1 MKTHF
6 LIIAMLFMA
15 FVSCVN
21 NGQTN
26 EETLQQ
32 SSVNSLAFAENCQP
46 ILDYPIDSIKLDQV
60 CIYSIPINEYCG
72 YAIGCRNII
81 RYMNNKNQMVVDT
94 ILLHEDEGTIMD
106 LYRVTTTDG
115 KPYYL
120 VKTEFGV
127 LHQGI
132 IVSETIH
139 ALSFNEKGE
148 LVKVPLFKT
157 RKASYDEI
165 TVSCGGQRW
174 LPMDFDELCLIFVDA
189 DFDNNNIERILLAE
203 INENDWPTGYGLEY
217 TWNGNCFAYQGKC
230 KYDANEFSVYE

>member
-6 LIIAMLFMA
+6 LIMAMLLMA
-15 FVSCVN
+15 FVSCDN
-21 NGQTN
+21 KKQTV
-26 EETLQQ
+26 EETAQQ
-32 SSVNSLAFAENCQP
+32 TSADSITSVEGYRP
-46 ILDYPIDSIKLDQV
+46 ISDYPIRSAAIDQLS
-60 CIYSIPINEYCG
+60 IYSIPFDENCG
-72 YAIGCRNII
+72 HAVYCRNII
-81 RYMNNKNQMVVDT
+81 RYKNNENQTVVDT
-94 ILLHEDEGTIMD
+94 VLLYDDIGAVVDM
-106 LYRVTTTDG
+106 YRVTAING

-120 VKTEFGV
+120 AKTEFGA
-127 LHQGI
+127 LNQGI
-132 IVSETIH
+132 VVMETIH

-174 LPMDFDELCLIFVDA
+174 LPLDFDELCLVFVDA
-189 DFDNNNIERILLAE
+189 ESDNKDIQRIVLVE

-230 KYDANEFSVYE
+230 KYDANEFGVYE

>member
-60 CIYSIPINEYCG
+60 SIYSIPINEYCG

-127 LHQGI
+127 LHQGN

-174 LPMDFDELCLIFVDA
+174 LPLNFEELCLVYVD
-189 DFDNNNIERILLAE
+189 DYFGDKNIQRIVLAE
-203 INENDWPTGYGLEY
+203 INDNDWPTGYGLEY
-217 TWNGNCFAYQGKC
+217 TWNGNCFAYQGKR
-230 KYDANEFSVYE
+230 KYDANEFGVY

>member
-6 LIIAMLFMA
+6 LIIAMLIMA
-15 FVSCVN
+15 FVSCDN
-21 NGQTN
+21 KKQTADIIP
-26 EETLQQ
+26 QQ
-32 SSVNSLAFAENCQP
+32 TSANSLMPVEDM
-46 ILDYPIDSIKLDQV
+46 DYPIDSATMGRIS
-60 CIYSIPINEYCG
+60 IYSIPSDEYCG
-72 YAIGCRNII
+72 YANYYRNTIKY
-81 RYMNNKNQMVVDT
+81 RNYKNQTVLDT
-94 ILLHEDEGTIMD
+94 MLLHDDFGSIVD
-106 LYRVTTTDG
+106 IYQVSASNG

-132 IVSETIH
+132 VVSETIH

-174 LPMDFDELCLIFVDA
+174 LPMDFDELCLIYVDA

>member
-15 FVSCVN
+15 FVSCDN
-21 NGQTN
+21 KKQTADIIP
-26 EETLQQ
+26 QQ
-32 SSVNSLAFAENCQP
+32 TSANSLMPVEDM
-46 ILDYPIDSIKLDQV
+46 DYPIDSATMGRIS
-60 CIYSIPINEYCG
+60 IYSIPSYEYCG
-72 YAIGCRNII
+72 YANYYRNTIKY
-81 RYMNNKNQMVVDT
+81 RNYKNQTVLDT
-94 ILLHEDEGTIMD
+94 MLLHDDFGSIVD
-106 LYRVTTTDG
+106 IYQVSASNG

-217 TWNGNCFAYQGKC
+217 TWNGNCFAYQGKR
-230 KYDANEFSVYE
+230 KYDANEFGVY

>member
-6 LIIAMLFMA
+6 LIIAMLLMA
-15 FVSCVN
+15 FVSCDN
-21 NGQTN
+21 KKQTADIIP
-26 EETLQQ
+26 QQ
-32 SSVNSLAFAENCQP
+32 TSANSLMPVEDM
-46 ILDYPIDSIKLDQV
+46 DYPIDSATMGRIS
-60 CIYSIPINEYCG
+60 IYSIPSDEYCG
-72 YAIGCRNII
+72 YANYYRNTIKY
-81 RYMNNKNQMVVDT
+81 RNYKNQTVLDSM
-94 ILLHEDEGTIMD
+94 LLHDDFGSIVD
-106 LYRVTTTDG
+106 IYQVSASNG

-132 IVSETIH
+132 VATETIH

-174 LPMDFDELCLIFVDA
+174 LPMDFDELCLIYVDA

-217 TWNGNCFAYQGKC
+217 TWNDNCFAYQGKC

>member
-174 LPMDFDELCLIFVDA
+174 LPLNFEELCLVYVD
-189 DFDNNNIERILLAE
+189 DNIGDKNIQRIVLAE
-203 INENDWPTGYGLEY
+203 INDNDWPTGYGLEY
-217 TWNGNCFAYQGKC
+217 TWNGNCFAYQGKR
-230 KYDANEFSVYE
+230 KYDANEFCVY

>member
-60 CIYSIPINEYCG
+60 SIYSIPINEYCG

-174 LPMDFDELCLIFVDA
+174 LPLNFEELCLVYVD
-189 DFDNNNIERILLAE
+189 DNFGDKNIQRIVLAE
-203 INENDWPTGYGLEY
+203 INDNDWPTGYGLEY
-217 TWNGNCFAYQGKC
+217 TWNGNCFAYQGKR
-230 KYDANEFSVYE
+230 KYDANEFGVY

>member
-15 FVSCVN
+15 FVSCDN
-21 NGQTN
+21 KKQTADIIP
-26 EETLQQ
+26 QQ
-32 SSVNSLAFAENCQP
+32 TSANSLMPVEDM
-46 ILDYPIDSIKLDQV
+46 DYPIDSAMMGRIS
-60 CIYSIPINEYCG
+60 IYSIPSDEYCG
-72 YAIGCRNII
+72 YANYYRNTIKY
-81 RYMNNKNQMVVDT
+81 RNYKNQTVLDT
-94 ILLHEDEGTIMD
+94 MLLHDDFGSIVD
-106 LYRVTTTDG
+106 IYQVSASNG

-139 ALSFNEKGE
+139 ALSFYEKGE

-203 INENDWPTGYGLEY
+203 INDNDWPTGYGLEY
-217 TWNGNCFAYQGKC
+217 TWNGNCFAYQGKR
-230 KYDANEFSVYE
+230 KYDANEFGVY

>member
-1 MKTHF
+1 MKTRF

-15 FVSCVN
+15 FVSCDN
-21 NGQTN
+21 KKQTADVIP
-26 EETLQQ
+26 QQ
-32 SSVNSLAFAENCQP
+32 TSANSLMPVEDM
-46 ILDYPIDSIKLDQV
+46 DYPIDSATIGQIS
-60 CIYSIPINEYCG
+60 IYSIPSDEYCG
-72 YAIGCRNII
+72 YADYCRNTIK
-81 RYMNNKNQMVVDT
+81 YKNDKNQTVLDSM
-94 ILLHEDEGTIMD
+94 LLHDDFGSIVNI
-106 LYRVTTTDG
+106 YQVFASNG

-174 LPMDFDELCLIFVDA
+174 LPLNFEELCLVYVD
-189 DFDNNNIERILLAE
+189 DNFGDKNIQRIVLAE
-203 INENDWPTGYGLEY
+203 INDNDWPTGYGLEY
-217 TWNGNCFAYQGKC
+217 TWNGNCFAYQGKR
-230 KYDANEFSVYE
+230 KYDANEFGVY